1 MVYPSGTGL
10 PRLSWKKAVKWLC
23 VCVFVSI
30 LFVVLNA
37 TVDEADLDVLPQ
49 EPIDEDDII
58 GLRWEDIAH
67 ASTGIY
73 SLCVTPEPP
82 FPLPFLIVF
91 LIYSF
96 NPF

>member
-1 MVYPSGTGL
+1 MKNKGFDVTVDCA
-10 PRLSWKKAVKWLC
+10 R
-23 VCVFVSI
+23 I
-30 LFVVLNA
+30 LLLALIV

-73 SLCVTPEPP
+73 CL
-82 FPLPFLIVF
+82 
-91 LIYSF
+91 
-96 NPF
+96 